1 MGSLEGRHPGIAAGS
16 VEDDVLLCA
25 VVGVPALVCSAV
37 TLGDV
42 GAVVISAVY
51 GVAAIVQ
58 SPAVANGA
66 EADAAALIH
75 VNIVTGHG
83 GVVVVENHS

>member
-1 MGSLEGRHPGIAAGS
+1 MGCLQGRHSGVAAGIG
-16 VEDDVLLCA
+16 ENDVLLCA

-42 GAVVISAVY
+42 GAVVIPAVY

-58 SPAVANGA
+58 SPAVANCA
-66 EADAAALIH
+66 EADAAALCHID
-75 VNIVTGHG
+75 VVTGHG